1 MSKSSAA
8 KVKDAAS
15 ILTLDTQLKFIVGD
29 VLLASAFVSYAS
41 YSIKNSE
48 IIWLTINSLNS
59 LKVTFKC
66 CLLFSQ
72 SNF

>member
-1 MSKSSAA
+1 VSKSSAA

-48 IIWLTINSLNS
+48 II
-59 LKVTFKC
+59 
-66 CLLFSQ
+66 
-72 SNF
+72 